1 MKLAVFYQLFFSE
14 VSPEKFCEIPAK
26 RANFFNFFFS
36 VSENPAKFDF
46 FLRNL
51 SEALY
56 SEAFNQGAYKKQLT
70 EVALTKCK
78 YQRRCLS
85 DN

>member
-1 MKLAVFYQLFFSE
+1 MKLALKSSVKFLQNGPIFS
-14 VSPEKFCEIPAK
+14 I
-26 RANFFNFFFS
+26 FFFS

>member
-1 MKLAVFYQLFFSE
+1 MKLAVFDQLFLVKLALKSS
-14 VSPEKFCEIPAK
+14 VKFLQNGPIFCK
-26 RANFFNFFFS
+26 S

-46 FLRNL
+46 FLHNL

-56 SEAFNQGAYKKQLT
+56 SEAFNQGAYKKQST